1 MILLKR
7 IAYHKRDFAIGAVM
21 ILLVGCGENKQAAQ
35 APPQAIPVA
44 FEQLSN
50 STLIDSS
57 DFVGT
62 LEAVTKVALASQI
75 DGRIGS
81 IYATSGQNVAVGEKI
96 LRLVPL
102 KQQAQVN
109 QAKAQVGQAKADLVQ
124 SEVQL
129 QSAQAQK
136 SKTIDALAQRRADI
150 AQSAAQLEG
159 KQADL
164 IKAKSDLVLAQ
175 KNYQRSQFLIKEGAI
190 SQQDLDNKTAA
201 LENTKSSVDSALKNK
216 DAAQASLQASKEAL
230 NSAYSDQKIADK
242 QIQAAQANIENKKQA
257 IDASIS
263 NVGAVNQDLK
273 YNTVLS
279 PITGTVGDLSSKKIG
294 DILTSGT
301 AFTTIVDNSKLNL
314 NIYVP
319 VEKRNQLKIG
329 LPVEIIKA
337 NESPGNVGK
346 ITFIS
351 PTVNQDSQVILV
363 KVTFNNNGDLKD
375 SQYVKTRI
383 IWNKTT
389 GILIPTSVVSNI
401 GASDFVFVVE
411 KGKNSDGKE
420 TQIAKQRLVKLGKIQ
435 GQQYQ
440 VLSGL
445 KPGEQIITSRTQIL
459 ANGMPVISE
468 ALLQKSLKKGS

>member
-1 MILLKR
+1 MLKK

-35 APPQAIPVA
+35 APPQAIPVS

-50 STLIDSS
+50 STVIDSS

-81 IYATSGQNVAVGEKI
+81 IYATSGQNVVAGEKI
-96 LRLVPL
+96 LHLVPL

-136 SKTIDALAQRRADI
+136 SKTIDAIAQRRADI

-175 KNYQRSQFLIKEGAI
+175 KNYQRSQFLIKQGAI
-190 SQQDLDNKTAA
+190 SQQDLDNKTTA
-201 LENTKSSVDSALKNK
+201 LENAKSSVDSALKNK

-230 NSAYSDQKIADK
+230 NSAFSDQKIADK

-257 IDASIS
+257 IDASVS
-263 NVGAVNQDLK
+263 NVGAVNQDLR

-279 PITGTVGDLSSKKIG
+279 PIAGTVGDLSSKKIG

-337 NESPGNVGK
+337 NGSPGNVGK

-351 PTVNQDSQVILV
+351 PTVNQDSQVILA

-401 GASDFVFVVE
+401 GASDFVFIVE